1 MKIEFN
7 VAMNA
12 EEKAL
17 KNLHKVVLNVEKCDE
32 ATMLKY
38 ATKAYIVEV
47 QGQIRNNWELFI
59 KGDYPKEL
67 VIGQAMFSKKT
78 AKPVTMEDHKAAVA
92 ADMAKLSE
100 TERLDALLMSGF
112 ITQEMYDG
120 LIEAAVAREE
130 AMEEA
135 DEE

>member
-1 MKIEFN
+1 MFKVSMNEDEKKLGNSHNIE
-7 VAMNA
+7 VMVDVKGAPRDLL
-12 EEKAL
+12 EKYAL
-17 KNLHKVVLNVEKCDE
+17 KAYKVEL
-32 ATMLKY
+32 
-38 ATKAYIVEV
+38 
-47 QGQIRNNWELFI
+47 QGQIRPNWSDFI
-59 KGDYPKEL
+59 EGNYPKEL
-67 VIGQAMFSKKT
+67 TFGQALFSKKA

-130 AMEEA
+130 AAE
-135 DEE
+135 

>member
-1 MKIEFN
+1 MEIKFK

-17 KNLHKVVLNVEKCDE
+17 KNLHDVVLNVEKCDE

-59 KGDYPKEL
+59 KGEYPKEL
-67 VIGQAMFSKKT
+67 VIGQAMFPKRVARPQT
-78 AKPVTMEDHKAAVA
+78 IEEQKAAVA
-92 ADMAKLSE
+92 ADMKKLSE
-100 TERLDALLMSGF
+100 TERLDYLVMNGL
-112 ITQEMYDG
+112 ITQEMYDSM
-120 LIEAAVAREE
+120 IEAAVAREE
-130 AMEEA
+130 AAE
-135 DEE
+135 